1 MADRISTLLRTEA
14 VSLDLQGRRKP
25 ELIAELVQLLAASGD
40 VLDAEM
46 VTAQVLEREKLA
58 TTGVGDG
65 IAIPHC
71 LSDQV
76 RGTAMAFGRKVPGA
90 RFDAVD
96 RQPVQLFFLMVGLP
110 DAHNEH
116 LRLLSKLSRY
126 LHDNDTRAS
135 LLAAT
140 SPDAV
145 IEVFARRERR

>member
-1 MADRISTLLRTEA
+1 MPDRISQLLSPQA
-14 VSLDLQGRRKP
+14 VSLDLQGRKKP
-25 ELIAELVQLLAASGD
+25 ELIAALVQLLADSG
-40 VLDAEM
+40 VVQDANA
-46 VTAQVLEREKLA
+46 VTQHVLEREKLA

-76 RGTAMAFGRKVPGA
+76 SGTAMAFGRKVPGI

-135 LLAAT
+135 LLAAS
-140 SPDAV
+140 SPEAV
-145 IEVFARRERR
+145 VDVFARRERR